1 VIEDSKKTKA
11 ELIKEL
17 EILRLENDNL
27 RKSKSHPE
35 TQSVPVV
42 LKKIKNEYEK
52 IFGLS
57 LDMICIA
64 DLKSETYEKVNPAFG
79 NVLGF
84 TPEEI
89 EGKPYLDFLHPD
101 DIKRTGAIVEEQLR
115 NGKKVLNFQN
125 RHRCKNGEYK
135 WLQWNTHPDLKEFKN
150 YAVARDITE
159 QKRNQ
164 EIIFQ
169 TEKMHSVGV
178 LAAGMAHE
186 INNPL
191 AGIVNSAQVLISRL
205 NANTPKN
212 IESARKCG
220 LNMDN
225 LQKYIKNR
233 KLTELSTGI
242 QEMGIRA
249 AKIMSIV
256 LSFLNVQEERH
267 VPCDIPLLMD
277 EVIQKLK
284 GNYIPYCN
292 NDLLHIK
299 CNYDTDLPII
309 LCDKKEILQAFYNLL
324 ENCLQNIAFEN
335 ETEKLTITIEMRR
348 DDNGLN
354 IKIEDDG
361 PGMSQEVLSR
371 IFEPFFTTREV
382 DKGKGLGLAITYF
395 VITAKHSGTIEAY
408 SELNNGST
416 FMIHLPNKKKKT
428 TLA

>member
-1 VIEDSKKTKA
+1 
-11 ELIKEL
+11 
-17 EILRLENDNL
+17 
-27 RKSKSHPE
+27 
-35 TQSVPVV
+35 
-42 LKKIKNEYEK
+42 
-52 IFGLS
+52 
-57 LDMICIA
+57 MICIA

-395 VITAKHSGTIEAY
+395 VIKAKHSGTIEAY

-416 FMIHLPNKKKKT
+416 FMIHLPNKKNKT